1 MASHCRAGGANG
13 PIARVKT
20 RTIGIKERD
29 LKAMMFNR
37 QHLGILQA
45 TLCSLLLLFLAFGV
59 VSTFTMTTPL
69 VASAQDTDDE
79 SGGGDEESSV
89 LGWMF
94 NALGLGYS
102 IIFLGLSFTL
112 VSLFIMN
119 LLMAKRDNIVPE
131 DLVDNFESCLDD
143 KQYQEAY
150 DLAKSDESFL
160 GQVLTAGLGKLS
172 SGYAQAIEAMQ
183 EVGEEESMKLEHRLS
198 YLALIGT
205 VAPMLGLFGTVDGM
219 IRSFRVIATSDS
231 TPKPQELA
239 SGISTAL
246 FTTLVGLAIAIPA
259 ISAYNIM
266 RNRIARLVLEVGIIS
281 EGLMGRFQSVGK
293 KKPAA
298 AQQ

>member
-20 RTIGIKERD
+20 RIIGIKERD

-59 VSTFTMTTPL
+59 VSTLTMTTPL

-119 LLMAKRDNIVPE
+119 LLMARRENILPE
-131 DLVDNFESCLDD
+131 ELVDNFEACLDD

-160 GQVLTAGLGKLS
+160 EKQTC
-172 SGYAQAIEAMQ
+172 
-183 EVGEEESMKLEHRLS
+183 
-198 YLALIGT
+198 
-205 VAPMLGLFGTVDGM
+205 
-219 IRSFRVIATSDS
+219 
-231 TPKPQELA
+231 
-239 SGISTAL
+239 
-246 FTTLVGLAIAIPA
+246 
-259 ISAYNIM
+259 
-266 RNRIARLVLEVGIIS
+266 
-281 EGLMGRFQSVGK
+281 
-293 KKPAA
+293 
-298 AQQ
+298 

>member
-1 MASHCRAGGANG
+1 
-13 PIARVKT
+13 
-20 RTIGIKERD
+20 
-29 LKAMMFNR
+29 MMFNR
-37 QHLGILQA
+37 QHLGLLQA
-45 TLCSLLLLFLAFGV
+45 ALCSLLLLFFIFGV
-59 VSTFTMTTPL
+59 VSTLTMSTPL
-69 VASAQDTDDE
+69 VASAQDAEED
-79 SGGGDEESSV
+79 GGGEKEEASV

-94 NALGLGYS
+94 NAFGLGYS
-102 IIFLGLSFTL
+102 VIFLGLSFTL

-119 LLMAKRDNIVPE
+119 VLMARRDNIVPE
-131 DLVDNFESCLDD
+131 ELVDNFEQCLDD

-172 SGYAQAIEAMQ
+172 SGYAQSIEAMQ
-183 EVGEEESMKLEHRLS
+183 EVGEEESMK
-198 YLALIGT
+198 

-266 RNRIARLVLEVGIIS
+266 RNRISRLVLEVGIIS
-281 EGLMGRFQSVGK
+281 EGLMGPFQSVGK